1 MGSRDSKSATVKVLC
16 KGVDAVHRMV
26 EAARAFGIDRALKV
40 DHAARLSII
49 VEELVYNLVE
59 HGQVG
64 ADGMIELV
72 LTHENDVVGIALSDP
87 GIAFDMR
94 DAESGQDVPDQG
106 GGAGIDI
113 VRAWAEV
120 VDYASD
126 AGRNRLLLK
135 MWLS

>member
-1 MGSRDSKSATVKVLC
+1 M
-16 KGVDAVHRMV
+16 HRMV
-26 EAARAFGIDRALKV
+26 EAAQAFGIERALKV

-59 HGQVG
+59 HGQVD

-72 LTHENDVVGIALSDP
+72 LTHEYDVVGIALSDP
-87 GIAFDMR
+87 GIAFDLR
-94 DAESGQDVPDQG
+94 DAKSEEVIPEQG
-106 GGAGIDI
+106 GGAGIDL

-126 AGRNRLLLK
+126 SGRNRLLLK